1 MTTHESVPLETI
13 GVNALARAL
22 TLGSDPWVTSRFP
35 HQTITA
41 EVLASRATQGAS
53 KSRLVDLCR
62 TSMRSLVLSPAQ
74 EANLLALRDLKS
86 TCVVS
91 GQQIGLF
98 GGPLY
103 TLLKI
108 CSAVSLAAELRAAHN
123 LPIIPVFWLEDND
136 HDAIEAGSAT
146 LIRADGVLQPMSI
159 VEQASRTPVSSKTFS
174 AQDIE
179 TIHQGLQALGGQF
192 ADEARATLSLAYTEG
207 RHWND
212 AFLDVLQPFLAE
224 WGVLVVRAS
233 DVIDSGMHMLIA
245 EKDIHHPGVVRSLVD
260 IASAELHEHG
270 YHAQATANEYS
281 FFVHHNGERLRIES
295 QPSMD
300 ATFSPSVLAR
310 PIVQDAILPTVAS
323 VLGAAEIAYH
333 AQLHEVY
340 RWFGVSMPRIV
351 LRHSTTILDAKT
363 ARLLQ
368 KVGRD
373 ASFYMR
379 PWQDVER
386 DIVASMND
394 GLIPDEASSASH
406 LAALLA
412 PYRSAAASID
422 ATLTGSVEATDA
434 SIRKSMEALQGKMRS
449 ALKRVHGELMDRHRT
464 LAVTVWPN
472 DSPQERVI
480 ALVTWIARLGSE
492 KLRSI
497 VEEACTLE
505 RSKHTIIG

>member
-1 MTTHESVPLETI
+1 MIHETVSLETI
-13 GVNALARAL
+13 GINALARAL
-22 TLGSDPWVTSRFP
+22 ALRSDPWVVSRFP

-41 EVLASRATQGAS
+41 DVLASRSTQGAS

-62 TSMRSLVLSPAQ
+62 TSMQSVVLSPTQ
-74 EANLLALRDLKS
+74 EANLMALRNLKC

-108 CSAVSLAAELRAAHN
+108 CSAVALAAELRAAHN
-123 LPIIPVFWLEDND
+123 LPVVPVFWLEDND
-136 HDAIEAGSAT
+136 HDVIEAGSAT
-146 LIRADGVLQPMSI
+146 LIRADGVLQPI
-159 VEQASRTPVSSKTFS
+159 AIADQATRTPVSSKTFT
-174 AQDIE
+174 AQEIE
-179 TIHQGLQALGGQF
+179 TIQSGLQTISGQF
-192 ADEARATLSLAYTEG
+192 ADETRAALSLAYTEG
-207 RHWND
+207 RRWSD

-260 IASAELHEHG
+260 VASAELHEHG

-281 FFVHHNGERLRIES
+281 FFVHQNGERHRIES
-295 QPSMD
+295 LPPMD
-300 ATFSPSVLAR
+300 ATLSPGVLAR

-340 RWFGVSMPRIV
+340 RWFGVSMPSIV

-363 ARLLQ
+363 GRLLQ

-394 GLIPDEASSASH
+394 GLIPNEASCASH
-406 LAALLA
+406 LAALLS

-422 ATLTGSVEATDA
+422 ATLTGSVESTEAA
-434 SIRKSMEALQGKMRS
+434 IRKSMEALQGKMRS
-449 ALKRVHGELMDRHRT
+449 ALKRVHAEAMDRHRT
-464 LAVTVWPN
+464 IAITVWPN
-472 DSPQERVI
+472 NSPQERVI
-480 ALVTWIARLGSE
+480 ALATWMARLGSE

-497 VEEACTLE
+497 VEEACTME
-505 RSKHTIIG
+505 RTKHTVIG

>member
-1 MTTHESVPLETI
+1 MIHETVSLETI
-13 GVNALARAL
+13 GINALARAL
-22 TLGSDPWVTSRFP
+22 VLQSDPWVASRFP

-41 EVLASRATQGAS
+41 DALASRATQGAS

-62 TSMRSLVLSPAQ
+62 TSMKSVVLSPAQ
-74 EANLLALRDLKS
+74 EANLLALRNLKS

-108 CSAVSLAAELRAAHN
+108 CSAVSLAAELRAEHN
-123 LPIIPVFWLEDND
+123 LPVVPVFWLEDND

-146 LIRADGVLQPMSI
+146 VIRADGVLQPVSI
-159 VEQASRTPVSSKTFS
+159 VDEATRTPVSGKTFT
-174 AQDIE
+174 AQEIE
-179 TIHQGLQALGGQF
+179 TIQSGLQTLSGQF
-192 ADEARATLSLAYTEG
+192 ADETRASLSLAYTEG
-207 RHWND
+207 RRWND
-212 AFLDVLQPFLAE
+212 AFLDVLQPFLAA

-233 DVIDSGMHMLIA
+233 DVIDSGMHMPIA
-245 EKDIHHPGVVRSLVD
+245 EKDILHPGVVRTLVD
-260 IASAELHEHG
+260 IASAELQEHA

-281 FFVHHNGERLRIES
+281 FFVHHNGERQRIES
-295 QPSMD
+295 QPAKD
-300 ATFSPSVLAR
+300 ATFSPGVLAR

-340 RWFGVSMPRIV
+340 RWFGVRMPCIV
-351 LRHSTTILDAKT
+351 LRHSTTILDTKT
-363 ARLLQ
+363 ERLLQ

-394 GLIPDEASSASH
+394 GLIPDEASTASH

-412 PYRSAAASID
+412 PYRSAAATID
-422 ATLTGSVEATDA
+422 ATLTGSVESTEAA
-434 SIRKSMEALQGKMRS
+434 IRKSTEALQGKMRS
-449 ALKRVHGELMDRHRT
+449 ALKRVHAEAMDRQRT
-464 LAVTVWPN
+464 IAVTVWPN
-472 DSPQERVI
+472 EGPQERVI
-480 ALVTWIARLGSE
+480 AVATWMARLGSE

-497 VEEACTLE
+497 VEEACTRE
-505 RSKHTIIG
+505 RTKHTIIG